1 MAGSAADGISPSAG
15 IINPSNNM
23 MNAEASGLSAASVD
37 IKSGIVSSRVCTI
50 DRFLYSRSLCKA
62 LSAKVLRRLLIN

>member
-1 MAGSAADGISPSAG
+1 
-15 IINPSNNM
+15 

-50 DRFLYSRSLCKA
+50 DRLLCSRSLSKA
-62 LSAKVLRRLLIN
+62 LSAKVLRRLSIN